1 MSVQLFSA
9 LGGPLRVLRLLAV
22 DHPHLPAPC
31 VSVSTVT
38 PDLLEL
44 SFHDDLAGFEA
55 WREALGI
62 DPGSVSH
69 RVHAHGGTRVLKAE
83 TQFAGAWLHLIGFA
97 KTPAS
102 EEERSRAGA
111 AS

>member
-1 MSVQLFSA
+1 MSVQLLSA
-9 LGGPLRVLRLLAV
+9 LDGPLRALRLLAV
-22 DHPHLPAPC
+22 DYPHLPAPC

-38 PDLLEL
+38 PALLEL

-55 WREALGI
+55 WRETLGI
-62 DPGSVSH
+62 DPEAVSY

-83 TQFAGAWLHLIGFA
+83 TQYAGACLHLIGFA
-97 KTPAS
+97 EIPAF
-102 EEERSRAGA
+102 EGERSRVGV